1 MTSLLPINELLPHA
15 MVIEIHGMQTINEF
29 GGLGLRGQATGWL
42 IKNSVIEP
50 GVQIPIAEV
59 IAIQNKYP
67 RSGQRLYD
75 GPKLVVQVI
84 VGRQILRWNR
94 HNVMLQQ
101 HGAPGSTR
109 CHFHVIDK
117 RPVEA
122 IGFTA
127 GFLSGGNQFVDALA
141 PFRSLRFPHR
151 GRFPRQLRQARLIK
165 PASKGAPPPHAATR

>member
-50 GVQIPIAEV
+50 RIQITITKM
-59 IAIQNKYP
+59 IAIQNEYP
-67 RSGQRLYD
+67 GSGQRLYD
-75 GPKLVVQVI
+75 RPKLIVQI
-84 VGRQILRWNR
+84 FVGRQILRRDR

-117 RPVEA
+117 CPVEA
-122 IGFTA
+122 IRFTA
-127 GFLSGGNQFVDALA
+127 GLLSGRNQFVDTLA
-141 PFRSLRFPHR
+141 PFRSLRFPHC
-151 GRFPRQLRQARLIK
+151 GRFPCQLRKARLIK
-165 PASKGAPPPHAATR
+165 PASKGPPTPHPATH